1 MPIMKKSIVV
11 LSLATLLGVCTSK
24 AQETEPPKDVGA
36 HIDSIVQTIF
46 QRIDDR
52 LGTYIFR
59 DEPTAISEED
69 SLGEPTDDVALSRG
83 RSSRDWRHRR
93 ESSLY
98 SYEPSRGIMRNPTV
112 SYPWEHAGND
122 FLFRYNRVEG
132 LFLGLGSPETY
143 HWEGRHMSLFGTGGY
158 GFAAH
163 RWRYSA
169 GIAQQFGAR
178 ASMVEFGA
186 EGHNLTDT
194 QDQWVIE
201 EGENTLAAL
210 FLRDDYRDYYARKG
224 FSLWTG
230 NYWRW
235 RNSDLQ
241 FRVAYLADRYES
253 LYQNADWALFGGD
266 KRFRLNPAVD
276 EGRMKSILTTL
287 EFHQSRG
294 KRYFF
299 TGWSANASAEFSP
312 KGVKGDFDFNRYILD
327 LRGYLSLSDYDN
339 INVRLRAAS
348 ATGDVPMQKWFDVG
362 GLGTLPAFGFKEFN
376 GNRLLLGNVEY
387 IVNGKIIDD
396 AKLFPTWLLRNLNLI
411 FFADAG
417 YVNIADKQESFINGF
432 DGLNSDT
439 IKWDWGLGIGSR
451 DGKVRLGF
459 AWRTDVSKPVKV
471 FIRLSRPF

>member
-1 MPIMKKSIVV
+1 MSSLNKSFVV
-11 LSLATLLGVCTSK
+11 LTVLTLLGVRASD
-24 AQETEPPKDVGA
+24 AQEMEQPRDVGTR
-36 HIDSIVQTIF
+36 IDSIVQTIF

-52 LGTYIFR
+52 FGTYIFR
-59 DEPTAISEED
+59 DEPTVISEAD
-69 SLGEPTDDVALSRG
+69 SLGEWSDDVAVSWS
-83 RSSRDWRHRR
+83 RSSRDWRRRR

-98 SYEPSRGIMRNPTV
+98 SFEPGRGIMRNPTV

-143 HWEGRHMSLFGTGGY
+143 RWEGRHVSLFGTGGY
-158 GFAAH
+158 GFTAH
-163 RWRYSA
+163 RWRYSG
-169 GIAQQFGAR
+169 GIAQQIGAGT
-178 ASMVEFGA
+178 SMIEFGA

-194 QDQWVIE
+194 QDQWIID

-210 FLRDDYRDYYARKG
+210 FLRDDYRDYYTRKG
-224 FSLWTG
+224 FSVWTG

-241 FRVAYLADRYES
+241 FRVAYLIDRYES
-253 LYQNADWALFGGD
+253 LYQNADWAFFGGD
-266 KRFRLNPAVD
+266 KRFRPNPVVD

-299 TGWSANASAEFSP
+299 SGWSANASAEFSP
-312 KGVKGDFDFNRYILD
+312 SGFKGDFDFSRYILD

-339 INVRLRAAS
+339 INVRLQAAS
-348 ATGDVPMQKWFDVG
+348 ATGDVPVQKWFGLG
-362 GLGTLPAFGFKEFN
+362 GLGTLPAFGFKEFD

-396 AKLFPTWLLRNLNLI
+396 ARLFPAWLLRNVNLI

-417 YVNIADKQESFINGF
+417 YVATVDNGQSFINGF
-432 DGLNSDT
+432 NGLNSDT
-439 IKWDWGLGIGSR
+439 IRWDWGLGIGSR
-451 DGKVRLGF
+451 DGKVRLAF

>member
-1 MPIMKKSIVV
+1 MSILKKSFVV
-11 LSLATLLGVCTSK
+11 LMLSTLLGICPSG
-24 AQETEPPKDVGA
+24 AQETERPKDIGTR
-36 HIDSIVQTIF
+36 IDSIVQSIF

-59 DEPTAISEED
+59 DEPTAIPEED
-69 SLGEPTDDVALSRG
+69 SLGGLDDNVAMPHGRYSRY
-83 RSSRDWRHRR
+83 WRHRR

-98 SYEPSRGIMRNPTV
+98 SFEPSRAIMRNPTV
-112 SYPWEHAGND
+112 SYPWENADDD

-132 LFLGLGSPETY
+132 LFLGLSSPETY
-143 HWEGRHMSLFGTGGY
+143 HWQGRHMALFGTGGY

-163 RWRYSA
+163 RWRYS
-169 GIAQQFGAR
+169 GGVAQQFGAGT
-178 ASMVEFGA
+178 SMLEFGV
-186 EGHNLTDT
+186 EGHSLTDT
-194 QDQWVIE
+194 RDQWIID

-210 FLRDDYRDYYARKG
+210 FLRDDYRDYYTRKG
-224 FSLWTG
+224 FSIWTG

-241 FRVAYLADRYES
+241 FRVAYLNDRYES
-253 LYQNADWALFGGD
+253 LTQSADWAIFGGD

-276 EGRMKSILTTL
+276 EGRMRSILTAF
-287 EFHQSRG
+287 EFHQSRE

-299 TGWSANASAEFSP
+299 RGWSASASAEFSP
-312 KGVKGDFDFNRYILD
+312 KGLKGDFDFNRYILD
-327 LRGYLSLSDYDN
+327 LRSYLSLGDYDN

-348 ATGDVPMQKWFDVG
+348 ATGDIPVQKGFDLG
-362 GLGTLPAFGFKEFN
+362 GIGTLPAFGFKEFV

-396 AKLFPTWLLRNLNLI
+396 AGLFPAWLLWNVNLI

-417 YVNIADKQESFINGF
+417 YVTTADKEQSFVDGF
-432 DGLNSDT
+432 DGLNSNT
-439 IKWDWGLGIGSR
+439 IRWDWGVGIGSR
-451 DGKVRLGF
+451 DGKMRLAF
-459 AWRTDVSKPVKV
+459 VWRTDVSRPARA